1 MTTAKKTLVDRL
13 HNDDLYKLALGKAS
27 SDGERLAIEKIVD
40 DFVGAFADALEPLV
54 EQANNDPE
62 FAQELERT
70 LADTETLIKQNT
82 GSHGS

>member
-54 EQANNDPE
+54 EQASNDPE
-62 FAQELERT
+62 FAQELERA
-70 LADTETLIKQNT
+70 LADTETLVKQNT